1 LWETCILRRHP
12 LHGIHV
18 AQVEGGATLLL
29 SQSAEWGAEEAL
41 RMMTNL
47 RQKLMAVAMAV
58 VMTGLVSFGA
68 FAQRKEDK
76 RPQKPPDTKVVV
88 EPKGKPPQNS
98 NQGDKRNDGK
108 KGKP

>member
-1 LWETCILRRHP
+1 
-12 LHGIHV
+12 
-18 AQVEGGATLLL
+18 
-29 SQSAEWGAEEAL
+29 
-41 RMMTNL
+41 MMTNL
-47 RQKLMAVAMAV
+47 RQKLMAMAMAV